1 MIFLKN
7 ECTQCLAS
15 KKLSHFINLFNASS
29 LPFPIISKSRYVLLA
44 ITLINKLIDRKFWGI
59 NIEKNHNCIP
69 RYLYKPA
76 LHCVPVLT
84 PAASV
89 VEKLD
94 QRKTI

>member
-1 MIFLKN
+1 MS
-7 ECTQCLAS
+7 TS
-15 KKLSHFINLFNASS
+15 LSNTA
-29 LPFPIISKSRYVLLA
+29 LL
-44 ITLINKLIDRKFWGI
+44 IKHTKCKTLIDMLIYRKFGGI
-59 NIEKNHNCIP
+59 NIEKKYCIP

-84 PAASV
+84 PAATI